1 MSQRQLILSNAQRGE
16 LVWTRDHAPKSYLRE
31 RAGALLKIAQ
41 GTPAAWVA
49 RDGLLRPREP
59 MTVYD
64 WMNRYQARGMAG
76 LTIRPGRGRKP
87 AFSPSV

>member
-1 MSQRQLILSNAQRGE
+1 VSQRHLVLSDTQRSE
-16 LVWTRDHAPKSYLRE
+16 LLWTRDHATKSYLRE
-31 RAGALLKIAQ
+31 RAAALLKIAQ
-41 GTPAAWVA
+41 GTPGAWVA

-64 WMNRYQARGMAG
+64 WMNRYEARGMPG